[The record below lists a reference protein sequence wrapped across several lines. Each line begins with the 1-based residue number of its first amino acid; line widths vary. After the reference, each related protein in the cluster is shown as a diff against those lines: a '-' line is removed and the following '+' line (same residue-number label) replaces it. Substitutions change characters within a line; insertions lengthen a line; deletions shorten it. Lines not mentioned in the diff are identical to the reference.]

1 VVIYSR
7 LFHALTRRLIE
18 IKKTSCSGKVK
29 LATDIQYI
37 LNRKRFLTL
46 VTFEKFKTTIY
57 DSPVTA
63 SVSRP
68 KGGPELAWPP
78 FLDPLLVVAL
88 LQHADEPISSE

>member
-68 KGGPELAWPP
+68 KGGAGAGLA
-78 FLDPLLVVAL
+78 PLLGSATGCGPP
-88 LQHADEPISSE
+88 AAC